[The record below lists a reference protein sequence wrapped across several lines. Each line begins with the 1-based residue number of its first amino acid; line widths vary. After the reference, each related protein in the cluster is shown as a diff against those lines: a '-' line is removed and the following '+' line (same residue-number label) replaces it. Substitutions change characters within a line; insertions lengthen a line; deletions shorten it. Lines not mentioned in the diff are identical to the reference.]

1 MNERFFVRLS
11 DPILTVLNTDKGE
24 LPILGTHALAGL
36 RFEGTLFDSG
46 IPFDWITFQE
56 LARRQAYFW
65 STLWMGLENTSGPW
79 QTSFELRAV
88 HRADQEEPCE
98 ASLWVKAFAPED
110 YVADQAASELA
121 EMVSVLYPLP
131 CRLQPVTSLTDFDR
145 LWGKDDLQW
154 LAEIRRA
161 FSVTKKNQIQGE
173 QSDCTA
179 DESDPQE
186 TGYGLSGFSP
196 SPQSWRDLWGL
207 LRRLRGTVWLSIGV
221 CPTRLF
227 PSEVACLHNIVGDAV
242 ATLAEKTDDLNRF
255 EEASVRHEW
264 MRGWQQGA
272 FLLRIRVGGEL
283 KPVQWLSQAIAAA
296 LIDPGGDDRY
306 ILGSLA
312 PPVIAF
318 PETAL
323 DWQAAR
329 FNWQWAD
336 FQAWGEE
343 SLPASLRRMR
353 YLFETRELGLLA
365 GVWW

>member
-1 MNERFFVRLS
+1 MNEGFFVRLS
-11 DPILTVLNTDKGE
+11 DPILTVLNTDKGD

-36 RFEGTLFDSG
+36 RFEGTLFDSR
-46 IPFDWITFQE
+46 IPLDWITFQE

-65 STLWMGLENTSGPW
+65 STLWMGLENTSSPW

-121 EMVSVLYPLP
+121 ETASVLYPLP
-131 CRLQPVTSLTDFDR
+131 WRLQPVTSLTDFDR

-173 QSDCTA
+173 QSGCTA
-179 DESDPQE
+179 DESDHQE
-186 TGYGLSGFSP
+186 NGYGLSGFSP
-196 SPQSWRDLWGL
+196 SPQSWRDLWEL
-207 LRRLRGTVWLSIGV
+207 LRRLPGTVWLSIGV

-227 PSEVACLHNIVGDAV
+227 PSEVAYLRNGARDVVDTPSG
-242 ATLAEKTDDLNRF
+242 KTEELNRF
-255 EEASVRHEW
+255 EEASVWREW
-264 MRGWQQGA
+264 MRRWQLST

-296 LIDPGGDDRY
+296 LIDPVGDDQY
-306 ILGSLA
+306 SLGSLA
-312 PPVIAF
+312 PPVIIF

-323 DWQAAR
+323 DWRAAR

-343 SLPASLRRMR
+343 SLPARLRWIR